1 VTSAKAWQF
10 RMAAGALLAGM
21 GIVMVVT
28 AAGECQTW
36 DEGIHLAAGYSYLK
50 TGDFKLNQEHPP
62 LFKLLA
68 ALPLLAVNPKL
79 PLENESWAN
88 GWQIEFSHEFMDNNR
103 VSPDQ
108 ILRPGRIPTML
119 LTLLLGA
126 AMAVWTRR
134 RFGTA
139 VALGALFLYAT
150 DPNLIA
156 HGRYVTNDLM
166 VTLFTFVTVMAW
178 AKFLETK
185 RKRDLVAAGLLLGLG
200 LVSKFSGLFLIPVVV
215 LLYLL
220 RWWQQGAE
228 EPAAVGKK
236 LSLKH
241 CLWSLAAMAAIGA
254 LVIGA
259 AYGPET
265 LRSLRGPALNDQ
277 IREAKQATAIG
288 TALRAMGDFFDL
300 PAHPYLLGL
309 NKVSEFD
316 VGGHNAYLLGK
327 RSMFGWWY
335 YYPVVFAV
343 KTPTAVLLLVAGCL
357 GLAAWRLARGFRSLT
372 VETLKKLPFHWVALG
387 TPMVVY
393 GAMLLTSRVDLG
405 VRYLLPVYPFLYI
418 LLAAV
423 AMRKPRVWLIVALA
437 AIQLFETVRI
447 YPNYLAFFNT
457 VSGGPG
463 NGPRYLVDSNI
474 DWGQDLKKLRR
485 YMQTTF
491 PNEKVCFSYFG
502 SASLSYYF
510 MPHAYLPETKDVEL
524 RKNADCIGAINV
536 TNLYDV
542 YDTPDKHLWL
552 RGMTPIAKVGY
563 STYIFDLRKGK
574 GK

>member
-1 VTSAKAWQF
+1 MTIPKAWQF
-10 RMAAGALLAGM
+10 RMAAGALLAAM
-21 GIVMVVT
+21 GIVMAVT
-28 AAGECQTW
+28 AAGESPTW

-50 TGDFKLNQEHPP
+50 TGDFRMNQEHPP

-68 ALPLLAVNPKL
+68 ALPLLVVNPRL
-79 PLENESWAN
+79 PLESERWKNAD
-88 GWQIEFSHEFMDNNR
+88 QIEFSHEFMDHNR
-103 VSPDQ
+103 VTPDQ

-139 VALGALFLYAT
+139 VALGALFLFAT

-166 VTLFTFVTVMAW
+166 VTFFTFVTVMAW
-178 AKFLETK
+178 AKFLETG
-185 RKRDLVAAGLLLGLG
+185 RKRDLLAAGVLLGLG
-200 LVSKFSGLFLIPVVV
+200 LVSKFSGLFLIPVLA

-220 RWWQQGAE
+220 RWWQQSAE
-228 EPAAVGKK
+228 EPAAAGKR

-241 CLWSLAAMAAIGA
+241 CLVSLAALAAIGA

-259 AYGPET
+259 MYGPET
-265 LRSLRGPALNDQ
+265 LRSLKGPALNDE
-277 IREAKQATAIG
+277 IREAGSATAIG
-288 TALRAMGDFFDL
+288 AGLRAMGDFFDL

-309 NKVSEFD
+309 NKVAEFD

-357 GLAAWRLARGFRSLT
+357 GFAAWRLARGYRSLT
-372 VETLKKLPFHWVALG
+372 VEALKKLPFHWVALG

-393 GAMLLTSRVDLG
+393 GAMLLTSRVNLG
-405 VRYLLPVYPFLYI
+405 VRYLLPVYPFLFI

-423 AMRKPRVWLIVALA
+423 AMRKPRIWLIVALA
-437 AIQLFETVRI
+437 AIQLIEVARI
-447 YPNYLAFFNT
+447 YPDYLAFFNT

-463 NGPRYLVDSNI
+463 NGPRYLADSNI

-485 YMQTTF
+485 YLRTNF
-491 PNEKVCFSYFG
+491 PNDKVCFSYFG
-502 SASLSYYF
+502 SASLMYYF
-510 MPHAYLPETKDVEL
+510 MPHAYMPETGEVEL
-524 RKNADCIGAINV
+524 RKNTDCIAAISV

-542 YDTPDKHLWL
+542 YDTPDKHVWL
-552 RGMTPIAKVGY
+552 RQMKPIAKVGY
-563 STYIFDLRKGK
+563 SFYVFDLRKGR

>member
-1 VTSAKAWQF
+1 
-10 RMAAGALLAGM
+10 
-21 GIVMVVT
+21 
-28 AAGECQTW
+28 
-36 DEGIHLAAGYSYLK
+36 
-50 TGDFKLNQEHPP
+50 
-62 LFKLLA
+62 
-68 ALPLLAVNPKL
+68 
-79 PLENESWAN
+79 
-88 GWQIEFSHEFMDNNR
+88 
-103 VSPDQ
+103 
-108 ILRPGRIPTML
+108 ML

-126 AMAVWTRR
+126 ALAVWTRR

-150 DPNLIA
+150 DPNMIA

-185 RKRDLVAAGLLLGLG
+185 RKRDLAVAGLLLGLA
-200 LVSKFSGLFLIPVVV
+200 LVSKFSGLFLIPVVA

-228 EPAAVGKK
+228 EPAAVGRK

-265 LRSLRGPALNDQ
+265 LRSLGGPALNDEIKESAQ
-277 IREAKQATAIG
+277 PTAIG
-288 TALRAMGDFFDL
+288 TTLRAMSDIFDL

-309 NKVSEFD
+309 NKVAEFD

-343 KTPTAVLLLVAGCL
+343 KTPTAVLLLSAGCL
-357 GLAAWRLARGFRSLT
+357 IFAAWRLARGYRSLT
-372 VETLKKLPFHWVALG
+372 VEALRKLPFHWVALG
-387 TPMVVY
+387 TPMAVY

-405 VRYLLPVYPFLYI
+405 VRYLLPVFPFLYI

-423 AMRKPRVWLIVALA
+423 AMRKPRIWPIAALA
-437 AIQLFETVRI
+437 AIQLVEVARI
-447 YPNYLAFFNT
+447 YPDYLAFFNT

-474 DWGQDLKKLRR
+474 DWGQDLKKVRR
-485 YMQTTF
+485 YMETTF
-491 PNEKVCFSYFG
+491 PKEKVCFSYFG
-502 SASLSYYF
+502 SASLFYYF
-510 MPHAYLPETKDVEL
+510 MPDAQMPETNEVEL
-524 RKNADCIGAINV
+524 RKNLDCIGAISV

-542 YDTPDKHLWL
+542 YDTVDKHIWL
-552 RGMTPIAKVGY
+552 RQLKPIAKVGY
-563 STYIFDLRKGK
+563 SFYLFDLRKGK
-574 GK
+574 GR

>member
-1 VTSAKAWQF
+1 MTIPKAWQF
-10 RMAAGALLAGM
+10 RMAAGALLAAM
-21 GIVMVVT
+21 GIVMAVT
-28 AAGECQTW
+28 AAGESPTW

-50 TGDFKLNQEHPP
+50 TGDFRLNQEHPP

-68 ALPLLAVNPKL
+68 ALPLLAVNPRL
-79 PLENESWAN
+79 PLESERWKNAD
-88 GWQIEFSHEFMDNNR
+88 QIEFSHEFMDQNR
-103 VSPDQ
+103 VTPDQ

-166 VTLFTFVTVMAW
+166 VTFFAFATVMAW
-178 AKFLETK
+178 AKFLETG
-185 RKRDLVAAGLLLGLG
+185 RKRDLLAAGVLLGLG
-200 LVSKFSGLFLIPVVV
+200 LVSKFSGLFLIPVLA

-220 RWWQQGAE
+220 RWWQQSAE
-228 EPAAVGKK
+228 EPAAAGKK

-241 CLWSLAAMAAIGA
+241 CIISLAVLASISVVAIGA
-254 LVIGA
+254 V
-259 AYGPET
+259 YGPET
-265 LRSLRGPALNDQ
+265 LRSLSGPALNDE
-277 IREAKQATAIG
+277 IRDGGPATAIG
-288 TALRAMGDFFDL
+288 SALRAMGDFFDL

-309 NKVSEFD
+309 NRVSEFD
-316 VGGHNAYLLGK
+316 AGGHNAYLLGK
-327 RSMFGWWY
+327 RSQFGWWY
-335 YYPVVFAV
+335 YYPLVFAV

-357 GLAAWRLARGFRSLT
+357 GLAAWRLARGFRSIT
-372 VETLKKLPFHWVALG
+372 VAALKKLPFHWVALG
-387 TPMVVY
+387 TPIVVY
-393 GAMLLTSRVDLG
+393 GALLLTSRVDLG
-405 VRYLLPVYPFLYI
+405 VRYLLPVYPLLFI

-437 AIQLFETVRI
+437 AIQLIEVARI
-447 YPNYLAFFNT
+447 YPDYLAFFNT

-485 YMQTTF
+485 YLKTNF

-502 SASLSYYF
+502 PSSLFNYF
-510 MPHAYLPETKDVEL
+510 TPDADLPETQQVER
-524 RKNADCIGAINV
+524 RKKADCIGAISV

-542 YDTPDKHLWL
+542 YDTEDKHIWL
-552 RGMTPIAKVGY
+552 RQMTPIAKVGY
-563 STYIFDLRKGK
+563 SIYLFDLRKGR